1 MKFWEKMIKKKES
14 AEAAAGQEK
23 STPEM
28 TVLEKRLAE
37 KAALEAD
44 EEVARS
50 GPVNLAEAQKQIDEL
65 NARMLRLTADYD
77 NYRKR
82 AQREKNDVRQYANQ
96 DLLEKLLPVLDNFET
111 AITAVKDADPSIR
124 DGVQMIYDQLIG
136 VLEAEGVESIDAMGK
151 QFDPNLHEAL
161 SQEEST
167 EVEEGKVMQ
176 QVQRGFRLNDRLVR
190 AARVVVAK
198 APEESTGG

>member
-1 MKFWEKMIKKKES
+1 MKFWNKMKKKK
-14 AEAAAGQEK
+14 K
-23 STPEM
+23 STDGSAQQAQSAPEM

-37 KAALEAD
+37 KAATETD
-44 EEVARS
+44 EESAE
-50 GPVNLAEAQKQIDEL
+50 GPVNLIEAREQIDEL
-65 NARMLRLTADYD
+65 NARILRLTADYD

-82 AQREKNDVRQYANQ
+82 ALREKDDVRQYANQ
-96 DLLEKLLPVLDNFET
+96 DLLEKLLPVLDNFEM

-124 DGVQMIYDQLIG
+124 DGVQMIYDQLLGI
-136 VLEAEGVESIDAMGK
+136 LNAQGVEPINAIGL

-161 SQEEST
+161 SQEESL
-167 EVEEGKVMQ
+167 EFEEGQVIQ

-198 APEESTGG
+198 APERVTEE